1 MDSIGYIF
9 GILALLWCYNLS
21 AKLEKMKHIM
31 KDNGLLDYDKAS
43 LKEILENNK
52 GHYGKINLDSFIT
65 DFEIN
70 GKYCLI
76 QDIDEDW
83 VLIKEEKKEIDKLI
97 RIESIKSI
105 QFKH

>member
-1 MDSIGYIF
+1 
-9 GILALLWCYNLS
+9 
-21 AKLEKMKHIM
+21 MKHIM

-52 GHYGKINLDSFIT
+52 GRYGKISLDNVVT

-76 QDIDEDW
+76 YDVDEDW
-83 VLIKEEKKEIDKLI
+83 VFVKEEKKEIEKLI
-97 RIESIKSI
+97 RIETIKSI
-105 QFKH
+105 QFKK

>member
-1 MDSIGYIF
+1 MESIGFIF
-9 GILALLWCYNLS
+9 GILALFWCYNLS
-21 AKLEKMKHIM
+21 ARLEKMKHIM

-43 LKEILENNK
+43 LKVILENNK
-52 GHYGKINLDSFIT
+52 GRYGKINLDNMIT

-83 VLIKEEKKEIDKLI
+83 VFIKEEKKEIEKLI

-105 QFKH
+105 QIK